1 MTLPHANDLAR
12 RCASIR
18 DPEVRV
24 AYVGHAI
31 REAAAEELVELV
43 QVVQTGG
50 THADLLLPLALALA
64 EPELEPHRQRAA
76 RIAAERNLVGVA
88 ELLGGES
95 GDELPDVGELRVPDF
110 GFGRPLT
117 LGERK
122 TLARRRDRT
131 LLARVLQDP
140 SPAVIEILLRNPSLT
155 ELDVVRLAARRPI
168 DPETLRVIFRSVRW
182 AVRYPVRRALVQ
194 NPYCPLDLALRMA
207 LLLNASDAR
216 ILAASPG
223 LRPPLREAC
232 ARMARNSL
240 Q

>member
-1 MTLPHANDLAR
+1 M
-12 RCASIR
+12 
-18 DPEVRV
+18 RV

-31 REAAAEELVELV
+31 RTADPEALVDLV
-43 QVVQTGG
+43 QVVQAGG
-50 THADLLLPLALALA
+50 THADLLLALALALTK
-64 EPELEPHRQRAA
+64 PELDHHRKRAA

-88 ELLGGES
+88 EMLAS
-95 GDELPDVGELRVPDF
+95 RGDDDTPDIGELRVPDF

-140 SPAVIEILLRNPSLT
+140 SPAVIAILLDNPSLT
-155 ELDVVRLAARRPI
+155 ELDVIRLAARRPV
-168 DPETLRVIFRSVRW
+168 DPETLRIIFRSTRW

-194 NPYCPLDLALRMA
+194 NPYCPLDLALRMV

-216 ILAASPG
+216 TLASSPA
-223 LRPPLREAC
+223 LRAPLREAC
-232 ARMARNSL
+232 ARIARKSL